1 MKKVL
6 LRLVSALLWRVLV
19 FSCGKSVAAYTP
31 GAAYQ
36 KDLHTWIQND
46 SRRSY
51 MEMMLDY
58 HVRNNPEVQ
67 RALKGG
73 YSAVFLFDGCSD
85 NMDDPVLS
93 DLSYYRVSGVCVV
106 LRKDENGEIKMV
118 YFNDNASTIPDRPLE
133 YGAWYLPDT
142 GSVGPATILDG
153 TYELYSVYHKGKYE
167 ALHVR
172 SDYRDA
178 TIPAIYM
185 TPDGFAPY
193 RATEINIHTRTSNH
207 TSGRGMWSAGC
218 PLVGG
223 GASWEYWKLIEST
236 YHQNY
241 DGFEVDNYVG
251 SLTIDRQA
259 LRTEMYTLYRDADAV
274 DAILEDS
281 YALQPEKYLAT
292 CGHRET
298 YPNGKLLR
306 LTLDSD
312 LMTLPCSNDTDARSL
327 SVETLKRDQTLM
339 VYGSLFNSQG
349 NLWYQVYHGGKLCY
363 LYAGHTEELRP
374 QGFWTFWNRLFGWMD
389 SE

>member
-6 LRLVSALLWRVLV
+6 LRLVSALLCLVLV

-223 GASWEYWKLIEST
+223 GGVWEYWKLMEAT
-236 YHQNY
+236 YHKNY
-241 DGFEVDNYVG
+241 DTFEIDHFVG
-251 SLTIDRQA
+251 TLTIDRQA
-259 LRTEMYTLYRDADAV
+259 LRREMYTLYKNPDAV
-274 DAILEDS
+274 DAMLENTLS
-281 YALQPEKYLAT
+281 IQPEAYLQSCAQE
-292 CGHRET
+292 ET
-298 YPNGKLLR
+298 FPAGRILR
-306 LTLDSD
+306 AAVNTQ
-312 LMTLPCSNDTDARSL
+312 LMSLPCSNDTDARSVCVGNL
-327 SVETLKRDQTLM
+327 RRGEQVTLTGSIRNSR
-339 VYGSLFNSQG
+339 GSL
-349 NLWYQVYHGGKLCY
+349 WYETSAAGSYV
-363 LYAGHTEELRP
+363 YAGHLKERSWL
-374 QGFWTFWNRLFGWMD
+374 QKVWQK
-389 SE
+389 